1 MTILRVICGESN
13 CKCKIT
19 SGLGSSW
26 HYGNISWRGHL
37 IQVFFYDILLSWDS
51 FEWMKENN
59 ELLITTDLRQR
70 HAVELPNSNM
80 V

>member
-1 MTILRVICGESN
+1 MALWKYLMEG
-13 CKCKIT
+13 T
-19 SGLGSSW
+19 SDTG
-26 HYGNISWRGHL
+26 
-37 IQVFFYDILLSWDS
+37 VFYDILLSWDS

-59 ELLITTDLRQR
+59 ELLITTDLSQR